1 MDQKQGMHAS
11 EDEIDLFE
19 LWEGL
24 VQEKLTVFYAFLT
37 VIAIAVVYVFVST
50 PVYQAKTYLL
60 PPDAANV
67 IPMNVLAEVLKGRDD
82 RDGENNVNS
91 AFNTVDSV
99 FKSFETVLTSRRVL
113 KEVFDQYG
121 LDEIYAPNIQ
131 ALTGTEQLKA
141 KQKAFEQFI
150 NAFSVVSV
158 DKKDEKSG
166 VIAQLS
172 LALSDA
178 KVSEVLNE
186 LVFKAKQR
194 TIREVTSKIIAE
206 KEARIRLIQQKISG
220 ARQVEKDRRLDRIA
234 QLSEAIAITKQLNLK
249 KPLSSGPTLNINN
262 LNESGQNE
270 SVALY
275 LLGSDLLEAEKR
287 VLEQREND
295 DAFIKNLRSWQE
307 QLQLLKSL
315 KIEPTL
321 FGVVQIDQPSNFAE
335 KIKPKKGLV
344 LAVAGVLGLML
355 GVFIALI
362 RRAIKKRK
370 AENALEFV

>member
-1 MDQKQGMHAS
+1 MDQKQGTQAS

-24 VQEKLTVFYAFLT
+24 VQEKLTILYSFL
-37 VIAIAVVYVFVST
+37 VVVLAATIYVFTVT

-60 PPDAANV
+60 PPDAADV
-67 IPMNVLAEVLKGRDD
+67 IPMNVLAEVLGARE
-82 RDGENNVNS
+82 GENTINS
-91 AFNTVDSV
+91 AFNSVDSV
-99 FKSFETVLTSRRVL
+99 FQSFEALLTSRRVL

-158 DKKDEKSG
+158 NKKDEKLG

-172 LALSDA
+172 LALGDA

-194 TIREVTSKIIAE
+194 TIREMTSKIIAE

-249 KPLSSGPTLNINN
+249 KPLSAGTSLNIHN
-262 LNESGQNE
+262 LNESGQSE
-270 SVALY
+270 RVALY
-275 LLGSDLLEAEKR
+275 LLGSDLLEAEKH
-287 VLEQREND
+287 VLEQRKND
-295 DAFIKNLRSWQE
+295 DAFIKHLRGWQE

-315 KIEPTL
+315 KVEPAL
-321 FGVVQIDQPSNFAE
+321 FGVVQIDQEAMFAE
-335 KIKPKKGLV
+335 KVKPKKSLI
-344 LAVAGVLGLML
+344 LAVAGVLGIML
-355 GVFIALI
+355 GIFIALI

-370 AENALEFV
+370 EENALEPA

>member
-1 MDQKQGMHAS
+1 MDQKQGTQAS

-24 VQEKLTVFYAFLT
+24 VQEKLTILYSFL
-37 VIAIAVVYVFVST
+37 VVVLAATIYVFTVT

-60 PPDAANV
+60 PPDAADV
-67 IPMNVLAEVLKGRDD
+67 IPMNVLAEVLGARE
-82 RDGENNVNS
+82 GENTINS
-91 AFNTVDSV
+91 AFNSVDSV
-99 FKSFETVLTSRRVL
+99 FQSFEALLTSRRVL

-249 KPLSSGPTLNINN
+249 KPLSAGTSLNIHN
-262 LNESGQNE
+262 LNESGQSE
-270 SVALY
+270 RVALY
-275 LLGSDLLEAEKR
+275 LLGSDLLEAEKH
-287 VLEQREND
+287 VLEQRKND
-295 DAFIKNLRSWQE
+295 DAFIKHLRGWQE

-315 KIEPTL
+315 KVEPAL
-321 FGVVQIDQPSNFAE
+321 FGVVQIDQEAMFAE
-335 KIKPKKGLV
+335 KVKPKKSLI
-344 LAVAGVLGLML
+344 LAVAGVLGIML
-355 GVFIALI
+355 GIFIALI

-370 AENALEFV
+370 EENALEPA

>member
-1 MDQKQGMHAS
+1 MDQKQGTQAS

-24 VQEKLTVFYAFLT
+24 VQEKLTVLYSFL
-37 VIAIAVVYVFVST
+37 VVVLAATIYVFTVT

-60 PPDAANV
+60 PPDAADV
-67 IPMNVLAEVLKGRDD
+67 IPMNVLAEVLGARES
-82 RDGENNVNS
+82 ENIINS
-91 AFNTVDSV
+91 AFNSVDSV
-99 FKSFETVLTSRRVL
+99 FQSFEALLTSRRVL

-158 DKKDEKSG
+158 DKKDEKLG

-172 LALSDA
+172 LALGDA

-194 TIREVTSKIIAE
+194 TIREMTSKIIAE

-234 QLSEAIAITKQLNLK
+234 QLSEAITITKQLNLK
-249 KPLSSGPTLNINN
+249 KPLSAGTSLNIHN
-262 LNESGQNE
+262 LNESGQSE
-270 SVALY
+270 RVALY
-275 LLGSDLLEAEKR
+275 LLGSDLLEAEKH
-287 VLEQREND
+287 VLEQRKND
-295 DAFIKNLRSWQE
+295 DAFIKHLRGWQE

-315 KIEPTL
+315 KVEPAL
-321 FGVVQIDQPSNFAE
+321 FGVVQIDQEAMFAE
-335 KIKPKKGLV
+335 KVKPKKSLI
-344 LAVAGVLGLML
+344 LAVAGVLGIML
-355 GVFIALI
+355 GIFIALI

-370 AENALEFV
+370 EENALEPA